1 MDIAIVTGAE
11 TPLGQQIVEILIKQ
25 GCRVHGIGN
34 NFAQIT
40 EVDRDFICH
49 AIDLTDLNALQ
60 AKTAEIL
67 EDEKQIN
74 ILIHAIDVTPG
85 TSFEKL
91 PVGNLEAILRIGLL
105 GPVMLTRL
113 LLPNLLR
120 FRGQLINIIPANKS
134 GSGVSAT
141 NALIEGGLRAMNS
154 ALFDQARDAGLR
166 ITNLILRQNQSL
178 PNIDSTDEQLLQS
191 RIDPIQVARVI
202 QQLLNETD
210 SNIPSE
216 ITLYPRLSPTAKAP
230 LPESVLPIDPYKA
243 ISLPPKEYHP
253 AEPDPIPTQEP
264 SPVQR
269 VVPYSDEEL
278 EDRIAAAIEDFEN
291 QPHRQKSQK
300 KGSGKRQDKPSDQ
313 DGSTGKKKR
322 RRRRSGRQRKQED
335 PASEISSPE
344 QNKGAE
350 KSERSHAK
358 AESSEEKS
366 GSASLRKSQKTDTP
380 ERSGKNH
387 QSVETASS
395 ANETKALEGADKK
408 KKSKEKAI
416 EDRKS
421 KEPPAKK
428 IARKK
433 AAKTKTSKKA
443 VRKKT
448 AKKVSKK
455 IAAKKTESKSEA

>member
-11 TPLGQQIVEILIKQ
+11 TPLGQRIVELLIQQ

-60 AKTAEIL
+60 AKTAEII
-67 EDEKQIN
+67 ENEKQVN

-91 PVGNLEAILRIGLL
+91 PVGNLEAILSIGLV

-134 GSGVSAT
+134 GSAASAT

-178 PNIDSTDEQLLQS
+178 PDVNSTDEQLVQS
-191 RIDPIQVARVI
+191 RIDPTQVARVI
-202 QQLLNETD
+202 EQLLNETD
-210 SNIPSE
+210 SNIPNE
-216 ITLYPRLSPTAKAP
+216 ITLYPRLSPTARAQ

-243 ISLPPKEYHP
+243 ISLPPKEYCP

-269 VVPYSDEEL
+269 MIPYSDEEL

-291 QPHRQKSQK
+291 QPHRKKSQK
-300 KGSGKRQDKPSDQ
+300 KGSGKHLEKQGDKE
-313 DGSTGKKKR
+313 GSTGKKKR
-322 RRRRSGRQRKQED
+322 RRRRGGRQRKQED
-335 PASEISSPE
+335 STSDSDSEQHE
-344 QNKGAE
+344 KGTE
-350 KSERSHAK
+350 KSESSYAR

-366 GSASLRKSQKTDTP
+366 VSVAQSKTDTQKSP
-380 ERSGKNH
+380 GENNRSA
-387 QSVETASS
+387 ET
-395 ANETKALEGADKK
+395 TKPTNKRKAVVAAKK
-408 KKSKEKAI
+408 PGRPKEKAV
-416 EDRKS
+416 ENGQS
-421 KEPPAKK
+421 EELPAKK
-428 IARKK
+428 VA
-433 AAKTKTSKKA
+433 
-443 VRKKT
+443 
-448 AKKVSKK
+448 
-455 IAAKKTESKSEA
+455 